1 MIAYALQSGK
11 WENILGQKL
20 KNINQVSRWKSS
32 NPGSNL
38 QRSTVRTRENEKRFG
53 KSLLRKI
60 WGKKFGKVI
69 KEKITNMTPR

>member
-38 QRSTVRTRENEKRFG
+38 QRNTGRTRENEKRFG